1 VKQSF
6 ETSSGTVAVIVDEES
21 RTVSAYRY
29 NGERRAVAAAM
40 ESWDYA
46 DLAEVLTRQIG
57 VSPTEADDIAAQVR
71 AQYAS
76 LGIDATTPRTVAA
89 AASGLEPL
97 EKAGL
102 PLRFVAVLLD
112 AVIVLFPLAIVVGLL
127 AGGGFRESGDGY
139 ASVGVE
145 VGGNAFWALLAVGLG
160 YYVICEALTGM
171 TVGKRMVGIRVVD
184 ENGEHLSL
192 AAAVVRNVLRLVD
205 SFFFYLVGAIFALA
219 SPLGQRLGDRAAG
232 TVVVRR

>member
-1 VKQSF
+1 MPQHL
-6 ETSSGTVAVIVDEES
+6 EQLPLQ
-21 RTVSAYRY
+21 R
-29 NGERRAVAAAM
+29 
-40 ESWDYA
+40 
-46 DLAEVLTRQIG
+46 
-57 VSPTEADDIAAQVR
+57 
-71 AQYAS
+71 
-76 LGIDATTPRTVAA
+76 
-89 AASGLEPL
+89 AASSQL

-139 ASVGVE
+139 ASAGVE

-160 YYVICEALTGM
+160 YYVVCEALTGM

-205 SFFFYLVGAIFALA
+205 AFFFYLVGAIFALA

>member
-1 VKQSF
+1 MKQSF

-29 NGERRAVAAAM
+29 NAERRAVAAAM

-46 DLAEVLTRQIG
+46 DLAELLSRQIG
-57 VSPTEADDIAAQVR
+57 VPPAEADDIAAQVR
-71 AQYAS
+71 AQYAW
-76 LGIDATTPRTVAA
+76 LGSMPEHLQQSPLP
-89 AASGLEPL
+89 AASSQL
-97 EKAGL
+97 EKAGV

-145 VGGNAFWALLAVGLG
+145 VGGNAFWALLALGLG
-160 YYVICEALTGM
+160 YYVVCEALTGM

-192 AAAVVRNVLRLVD
+192 VAAVVRNVLRLVD
-205 SFFFYLVGAIFALA
+205 SFFFYLVGAIFALT
-219 SPLGQRLGDRAAG
+219 SPLGQRLGDRVAG

>member
-1 VKQSF
+1 MKQSF
-6 ETSSGTVAVIVDEES
+6 ETSSGTVAVNVDEES

-29 NGERRAVAAAM
+29 NAERRAVAAAM

-46 DLAEVLTRQIG
+46 DLAGVLTRRLG
-57 VSPTEADDIAAQVR
+57 VSPTEAHDIAAQVR
-71 AQYAS
+71 AQYAW
-76 LGIDATTPRTVAA
+76 LGSMPQHLEQLPLQP
-89 AASGLEPL
+89 AASSQL
-97 EKAGL
+97 EKAGV

-145 VGGNAFWALLAVGLG
+145 VGGNAVWALLAVGLG
-160 YYVICEALTGM
+160 YYVVCEALTGM
-171 TVGKRMVGIRVVD
+171 TIGKRMVGIRVVD

-192 AAAVVRNVLRLVD
+192 TAAVVRNVLRLVD
-205 SFFFYLVGAIFALA
+205 GFLFYLVGAIFALA
-219 SPLGQRLGDRAAG
+219 SPRGQRLGDRAAG

>member
-1 VKQSF
+1 MKQSF

-29 NGERRAVAAAM
+29 NAEGRAIAAAM
-40 ESWDYA
+40 GSWDYA

-57 VSPTEADDIAAQVR
+57 VSPAEADDIAAQVR
-71 AQYAS
+71 AQYAW
-76 LGIDATTPRTVAA
+76 LGSMPPH
-89 AASGLEPL
+89 LEPL
-97 EKAGL
+97 QPAATSHFEKAGV

-139 ASVGVE
+139 VSAGVE

-184 ENGEHLSL
+184 ENGEHLTL
-192 AAAVVRNVLRLVD
+192 AAAVIRNALRLVD
-205 SFFFYLVGAIFALA
+205 GFLFYLVGAIFALA

>member
-6 ETSSGTVAVIVDEES
+6 ETSSGTVRITVDEES
-21 RTVSAYRY
+21 RTASVYRY
-29 NGERRAVAAAM
+29 NAEGQAVAAAM
-40 ESWDYA
+40 ESWDHA
-46 DLAEVLTRQIG
+46 DLADVLTRRIG
-57 VSPTEADDIAAQVR
+57 VSPTEADEIAARVR
-71 AQYAS
+71 AQYAWLGSMPQHLEQVS
-76 LGIDATTPRTVAA
+76 LQPAV
-89 AASGLEPL
+89 SSQL
-97 EKAGL
+97 EKAGG

-112 AVIVLFPLAIVVGLL
+112 AVIVLFPLAILLGFL

-145 VGGNAFWALLAVGLG
+145 VAGNAVWALLAACLG
-160 YYVICEALTGM
+160 YYVMCEALTGM

-192 AAAVVRNVLRLVD
+192 AAAVIRNVLRPVD
-205 SFFFYLVGAIFALA
+205 GFLFYLVGAIFALA
-219 SPLGQRLGDRAAG
+219 SPRGQRLGDRVAG